1 MKTGRVTLASEVA
14 DLAYFVPNMDSV
26 AVSTITLYIVD
37 HDRRFSYQG
46 SSLGASSNG
55 LFILS
60 HVFNLKISI

>member
-37 HDRRFSYQG
+37 HDRRFSYQVRKEVP
-46 SSLGASSNG
+46 LVLAQTAL
-55 LFILS
+55 LFYLMYLI
-60 HVFNLKISI
+60 